1 MPAKV
6 LIIEDDPASL
16 ELLSYMMSTAGHTIV
31 SATDGAIGLRLALE
45 ADPDL
50 ILCDLQL
57 PELDGYEIIR
67 RLNSHAGWKRVPV
80 AAVTALS
87 MPGDRESAL
96 LTGFDAYITKPIV
109 PETFVREVEG
119 LLPAALRSGSG

>member
-16 ELLSYMMSTAGHTIV
+16 ELLGYLMSAAGHTII
-31 SATDGAIGLRLALE
+31 SATDGALGLCLALE

-67 RLNSHAGWKRVPV
+67 RLNSHVGWKRVPV

-96 LTGFDAYITKPIV
+96 LKGFDAYITKPIV
-109 PETFVREVEG
+109 PETFVREVEA
-119 LLPAALRSGSG
+119 LLPAVLRSGSG

>member
-1 MPAKV
+1 MTAKV

-16 ELLSYMMSTAGHTIV
+16 ELLNYMMGAAGHTVI

-57 PELDGYEIIR
+57 PELDGYQIIR

-109 PETFVREVEG
+109 PETFLREVEA